1 MGIAITAYSGA
12 QLRELGI
19 EDSVDIAAMTPG
31 VHISGNN
38 GGQKTLFTIR
48 GVTQNDFND
57 HTEAPVAVYVDDG
70 YVAFGQGQLF
80 GTFDL
85 DRVEVLKGP
94 QGTLFGR
101 NATGGLVH
109 YVSQRPTRELDGY
122 LDTTFGS
129 LRPDPRRGCAERPAE
144 RGGLRAPRDDLQKF
158 DPIIDNDY
166 PNRAVTLNGSP
177 NPSDNAGTF
186 DEDTLGFRG
195 QLQFG
200 CGQRPQLPAHRQLHA
215 HRAELGAVPRAAD
228 RARSSMR
235 PATTWARS
243 RAGAERDT

>member
-1 MGIAITAYSGA
+1 MGV
-12 QLRELGI
+12 
-19 EDSVDIAAMTPG
+19 EDSIDIAAMTPG
-31 VHISGNN
+31 VHVSGNN

-109 YVSQRPTRELDGY
+109 YVSKRPTREFEAY
-122 LDTTFGS
+122 VDTTYGS
-129 LRPDPRRGCAERPAE
+129 YDEIRVQSAISGPL
-144 RGGLRAPRDDLQKF
+144 
-158 DPIIDNDY
+158 
-166 PNRAVTLNGSP
+166 
-177 NPSDNAGTF
+177 SD
-186 DEDTLGFRG
+186 
-195 QLQFG
+195 
-200 CGQRPQLPAHRQLHA
+200 CG
-215 HRAELGAVPRAAD
+215 LGASRGDLLKASI
-228 RARSSMR
+228 RSS
-235 PATTWARS
+235 TTTTRTAP
-243 RAGAERDT
+243 